1 MGGIFSR
8 LFSSKKKP
16 STEEQLEELQG
27 YLIKVENLFFESSFV
42 HTLKPDHRKTLLVT
56 LRLFYPGKDYNEASN
71 RHYVYNFI
79 ANWYKYTD
87 KEMQEHCEKYPID
100 NLFDIFNDLPT
111 QSKIAIMLLINCI
124 LYIDNNAT
132 AQQKKIAT
140 SIYTIMEISPQLY
153 TNIMTEFG
161 EITKDKWF
169 SHIHSHPF

>member
-1 MGGIFSR
+1 MAGIFSK
-8 LFSSKKKP
+8 LFSSKKKL
-16 STEEQLEELQG
+16 SREEQLDDLQG
-27 YLIKVENLFFESSFV
+27 YLIKVENFFFESSFG

-56 LRLFYPGKDYNEASN
+56 LRLFYPSKDYNKASN

-79 ANWYKYTD
+79 ANWYKYSD

-132 AQQKKIAT
+132 EQQKKMAT
-140 SIYTIMEISPQLY
+140 AVYTIMEISPKLY
-153 TNIMTEFG
+153 TSIMAKLG
-161 EITKDKWF
+161 
-169 SHIHSHPF
+169 